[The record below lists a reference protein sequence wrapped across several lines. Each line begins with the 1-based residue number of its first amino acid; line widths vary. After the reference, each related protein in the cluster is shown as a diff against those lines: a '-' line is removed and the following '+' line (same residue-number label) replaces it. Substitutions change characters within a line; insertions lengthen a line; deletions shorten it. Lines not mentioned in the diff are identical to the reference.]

1 MAPTTTTPASDP
13 GNDDAGEDALDDDD
27 DSGNVPEPPLDDPDP
42 SDDDGDDDGDGGED
56 GGVELP
62 DDDDGV
68 DPQQSGPCD
77 ALVPDGSSLVVGPDP
92 LILEDS
98 VYEGS
103 ISIVNC
109 SDGDID
115 WTAATKP
122 SVTLDDDGA
131 NLLPGETAE
140 LDFVI
145 DKDAWDPGAIDFKI
159 KVSEPGHNHYV
170 DVHAFRQLTGADVTA
185 DVGLSGGEGAGGC
198 ANQCIVSALLK
209 PNLSTPNMGLDITTN
224 TEATIRS
231 YVSTQAPDEEDG
243 HPVFPGVEP
252 MDVSP
257 VGVTSHLAHLSPLEP
272 ATKYYIIV
280 SATDV
285 NENTSY
291 RSGSFVTLTPMDG
304 PGGFDTGGEEPGC
317 SNDCI
322 TKALLTPGDHTSR
335 HLSVESHTPALF
347 QAFVSTEAPSYDEDG
362 VPSFTDAEVWVNS
375 GLNSAT
381 TWETDIV
388 GLHADTDYHIIV
400 QAVDANGN
408 VDRRAGQ
415 FHTPQAPEYEVVY
428 AFMGLNV
435 DYDGDAGI
443 NRGELAFG
451 WRVGDDQIG
460 YHGEHK
466 HNEGDWIAFADDQSY
481 YIRDDITGW
490 LPTVYVNATE
500 RDADGL
506 GRVLHGRA
514 RHRRRPRQCRQL
526 RRRLERR
533 LERARHARLDQQLP
547 AVRRDRLRR
556 RRPRAALPDPHH
568 RRRSTRRIS
577 RVHRLRRS
585 HRQRLNTT
593 RQGRHAQSHRSCV
606 PALAIWGRT
615 RECTMIDHRTDREL
629 VAAHLS
635 GDRAA
640 LAAIYDRYADPLYD
654 TAAAMLGDRHE
665 AEDLTHDV
673 FVVASRK
680 LVQLRE
686 PERLKAWLFAVLRHE
701 VYRRSGKRSKVR
713 ATDLTAAGMP
723 EMSAT
728 HDPNSE
734 GAEIERA
741 ELANFVREAAGGLG
755 ERDQLLLELS
765 ARQGLTGADLA
776 DAIGVSQ
783 QQCHVLLH
791 RMRERVQRSIGAL
804 TVARYGRNDCP
815 DLQAL
820 LSTWNGVFDELTRK
834 RIAGHV
840 DDCEICGE
848 TSRKWAVVPLF
859 SAAPALAAPLSL
871 RDRVLAEHRRRRTR
885 RVVDRVPL
893 RQGERLPGRR
903 RPRPQAGRPD
913 RDGDR
918 PARAVRR
925 HVARDRR

>member
-1 MAPTTTTPASDP
+1 MAPTTTTPAVDP

-56 GGVELP
+56 GGVDIP

-68 DPQQSGPCD
+68 DPQECGPCD
-77 ALVPDGSSLVVGPDP
+77 ALVADGSSLVVGPDP
-92 LILEDS
+92 LVLEDS

-185 DVGLSGGEGAGGC
+185 DVGLTGGEGAGGC

-257 VGVTSHLAHLSPLEP
+257 VGVTNHLAHLSPLEP

-466 HNEGDWIAFADDQSY
+466 HNEGDWITFADDQSY

-506 GRVLHGRA
+506 VEFCTAGLGTDVDHGSNGSCDVVWSVA
-514 RHRRRPRQCRQL
+514 SSGL
-526 RRRLERR
+526 VT
-533 LERARHARLDQQLP
+533 LDSINSYPL
-547 AVRRDRLRR
+547 
-556 RRPRAALPDPHH
+556 
-568 RRRSTRRIS
+568 
-577 RVHRLRRS
+577 
-585 HRQRLNTT
+585 
-593 RQGRHAQSHRSCV
+593 CV
-606 PALAIWGRT
+606 EIGF
-615 RECTMIDHRTDREL
+615 D
-629 VAAHLS
+629 
-635 GDRAA
+635 G
-640 LAAIYDRYADPLYD
+640 ADPEQRCLTLTTGGDAPGGYPEF
-654 TAAAMLGDRHE
+654 TAY
-665 AEDLTHDV
+665 V
-673 FVVASRK
+673 
-680 LVQLRE
+680 
-686 PERLKAWLFAVLRHE
+686 
-701 VYRRSGKRSKVR
+701 
-713 ATDLTAAGMP
+713 
-723 EMSAT
+723 
-728 HDPNSE
+728 
-734 GAEIERA
+734 
-741 ELANFVREAAGGLG
+741 
-755 ERDQLLLELS
+755 
-765 ARQGLTGADLA
+765 
-776 DAIGVSQ
+776 GV
-783 QQCHVLLH
+783 
-791 RMRERVQRSIGAL
+791 
-804 TVARYGRNDCP
+804 TV
-815 DLQAL
+815 
-820 LSTWNGVFDELTRK
+820 NG
-834 RIAGHV
+834 
-840 DDCEICGE
+840 
-848 TSRKWAVVPLF
+848 
-859 SAAPALAAPLSL
+859 
-871 RDRVLAEHRRRRTR
+871 
-885 RVVDRVPL
+885 
-893 RQGERLPGRR
+893 
-903 RPRPQAGRPD
+903 
-913 RDGDR
+913 
-918 PARAVRR
+918 
-925 HVARDRR
+925 